1 MLLPIKFNILNFVSH
16 YLAFI
21 YTHTPCLNTMFF
33 MFLTLLKKKS
43 VKLYVFFVLC
53 FLLYIVSLYDLFIT
67 ILIG

>member
-1 MLLPIKFNILNFVSH
+1 MLLPIKFNILNFVNH

-21 YTHTPCLNTMFF
+21 YTYTPCLNTMFF
-33 MFLTLLKKKS
+33 IFVFNFIKKS

-53 FLLYIVSLYDLFIT
+53 FLLYIASLYDLFIT

>member
-33 MFLTLLKKKS
+33 MFLTLLKKKKCQAICLLC
-43 VKLYVFFVLC
+43 VVLFTLHC
-53 FLLYIVSLYDLFIT
+53 IT
-67 ILIG
+67 I